1 MGNGALAQ
9 LGERRLCKPKV
20 TGSIPVRSIGHLQG
34 FPRKAHHSA
43 ASDLDRGAGTFSKR
57 TLPAGTIQVIASTAS
72 RPSTDPSSMIGVMH
86 RE

>member
-1 MGNGALAQ
+1 MAIVWATISPSAGFAQ
-9 LGERRLCKPKV
+9 C
-20 TGSIPVRSIGHLQG
+20 SVRPIDHLQG

-72 RPSTDPSSMIGVMH
+72 RPRTDPSSMIGVMH